1 VTGGLAR
8 AVRARRYPLVSGLAL
23 AYSLALLG
31 DQMLYVFLPSHP
43 AAAGITAA
51 SLGIILSANRFVRL
65 LANSLGGLVSD
76 RIGRRRPYLIG
87 MVLAL
92 ASTAGYLASSSFW
105 PLLVSRVIWGI
116 AFALISVGGVAIMLD
131 LSTAEDRGRTVGT
144 YQSLLQLGTLL
155 GLILSGV
162 LTDLV
167 GYRGTLAIYVPL
179 AAIGLVSAVL
189 VLRASDAEGRS
200 ESRSDRSDGAASVGT
215 LGILRCLDPRLLVPA
230 YVAFASLFTGSG
242 VLMATLG
249 VYLKQLAAGDGGG
262 LLVPVAS
269 LTGILLASRRLAG
282 MIEAPIAGRLLDRFS
297 DRRVVAAAGVV
308 VSLAG
313 FALLA
318 SGRATGAVVVGVLLV
333 AIGEGALSP
342 ALTVWA
348 GDGAPPHLR
357 GVVMGGLA
365 TAGDLGAALGPLV
378 GYAMAETVGLPSAYA
393 LCGVLLLTALL
404 LLASV
409 RAAAPAPEHGHA

>member
-1 VTGGLAR
+1 VPS
-8 AVRARRYPLVSGLAL
+8 RRYALAAGLAL
-23 AYSLALLG
+23 AHSLALLG

-65 LANSLGGLVSD
+65 AANSLSGLVSD
-76 RIGRRRPYLIG
+76 RIGRRLPYLVG

-92 ASTAGYLASSSFW
+92 LSTAGYLASSSFW
-105 PLLVSRVIWGI
+105 PLLVSRVVWGI
-116 AFALISVGGVAIMLD
+116 AFALISVGGVATMLD
-131 LSTAEDRGRTVGT
+131 LSTDEDRGRTVGT

-155 GLILSGV
+155 GLLLSGF

-179 AAIGLVSAVL
+179 AALGLVSAIVA
-189 VLRASDAEGRS
+189 LRGPGAGRRARPAPPPDRHRREGAL
-200 ESRSDRSDGAASVGT
+200 GA
-215 LGILRCLDPRLLVPA
+215 RRRLDPRLLVPA

-249 VYLKQLAAGDGGG
+249 IYLKQLAAGPEGGA

-269 LTGILLASRRLAG
+269 LTGILLASRRLAA
-282 MIEAPIAGRLLDRFS
+282 MIEAPIAGHFLDRFG
-297 DRRVVAAAGVV
+297 DRRVVTGVGV
-308 VSLAG
+308 AIKLGG
-313 FALLA
+313 FAVLA
-318 SGRATGAVVVGVLLV
+318 SGHSARAVVGGVLLV
-333 AIGEGALSP
+333 AIGEGALAP

-378 GYAMAETVGLPSAYA
+378 GYAMVETAGLRSAYA
-393 LCGVLLLTALL
+393 LCAGLLLSALL
-404 LLASV
+404 LLAGV
-409 RAAAPAPEHGHA
+409 RAAAPSPLRA

>member
-1 VTGGLAR
+1 VVFT
-8 AVRARRYPLVSGLAL
+8 RRYALASGLAL

-43 AAAGITAA
+43 AAAGITSA

-76 RIGRRRPYLIG
+76 RIGRRRPYLAG

-105 PLLVSRVIWGI
+105 PLLVSRVVWGI

-131 LSTAEDRGRTVGT
+131 LSTDEDRGRTVGT

-155 GLILSGV
+155 GLVLSGF

-167 GYRGTLAIYVPL
+167 GYRGTLAIYAPL
-179 AAIGLVSAVL
+179 AVLGLVAAVV
-189 VLRASDAEGRS
+189 VLRAADAEGVERQARPEVRAGRS
-200 ESRSDRSDGAASVGT
+200 AGADAVGT
-215 LGILRCLDPRLLVPA
+215 VATLRRLDPRLLVPA

-249 VYLKQLAAGDGGG
+249 VYLKQLAAGPDGGR

-282 MIEAPIAGRLLDRFS
+282 MIEAPIAGQLLDRFR
-297 DRRVVAAAGVV
+297 DRRVVAGVGVV
-308 VSLAG
+308 ISLAG
-313 FALLA
+313 YAVLG
-318 SGRATGAVVVGVLLV
+318 SGRSAGAVIGGVLLV

-378 GYAMAETVGLPSAYA
+378 GYAMAETVGLRSAYA
-393 LCGVLLLTALL
+393 LCGALLLTALL
-404 LLASV
+404 LLAAV
-409 RAAAPAPEHGHA
+409 RAAAPSPQRA